1 MFRQEEVPADG
12 NCFYHACLRCA
23 GHEPSRL
30 TQRLLRRGVL
40 REAEELRRRSSSWEV
55 FGLEEE
61 AYAQAAARMATNGAW
76 AESEELQI
84 VSTVF
89 GVGLHVFDATSG
101 VWVSTPPTV
110 PALSERAV
118 WRRCSQGDLAF
129 ALRRQHFSPLLPT
142 REDTFPRTPKS
153 ATPPPRRLTRLEI
166 GDGFGGS
173 A

>member
-1 MFRQEEVPADG
+1 M
-12 NCFYHACLRCA
+12 A
-23 GHEPSRL
+23 GSKTLWCRRHEG
-30 TQRLLRRGVL
+30 LLRRGLL
-40 REAEELRRRSSSWEV
+40 REAEEMRRRSSSWEV

-61 AYAQAAARMATNGAW
+61 VYARAAARMATNGAW

-142 REDTFPRTPKS
+142 REDTFPRTPKP
-153 ATPPPRRLTRLEI
+153 ATPPHRRLKRLEI